1 MSKKQALYPYTLQ
14 PVALNMTDDEFHKAQ
29 RALFE
34 TSSQSVGLNSIHTK
48 EWIILIVIALLAVA
62 GLLFFQGYSTIFFW
76 IMIAGCVAYLLV
88 RTLGL
93 KWYMKREFDKQ
104 VAETEI
110 PEQLRQLKL
119 GVQSHGLIMNLPAP
133 NTAMPIQMRGMTMKA
148 APSQQAVIPW
158 SAVTS
163 WDETDEYVFIMFTLQ
178 GQQGSQII
186 PKRIKELPITTITK
200 HLGETMPKGLRM
212 DTLQTS

>member
-1 MSKKQALYPYTLQ
+1 
-14 PVALNMTDDEFHKAQ
+14 
-29 RALFE
+29 
-34 TSSQSVGLNSIHTK
+34 
-48 EWIILIVIALLAVA
+48 
-62 GLLFFQGYSTIFFW
+62 LFFQGYYTIFFW

-133 NTAMPIQMRGMTMKA
+133 NTAIPIQMRGMTMKA